1 MDFKKIT
8 KDIENGQY
16 KPIYF
21 LQGEEPFY
29 IDLISNL
36 IQKKVLNENE
46 QEFNQTILYGRDT
59 TVEDIVNVSKRFPMM
74 APYQVVIVKEA
85 QHLIKTIEKL
95 IDYVNG
101 VASTTILVINY
112 KNKKLDKRKALG
124 KLLNYKGYIF
134 DSDPIKDYRLP
145 EWIVDQGKIIDLKV
159 HPKAAILL
167 AEFLGNDLSSIIST
181 LDKLKVVLDDQ
192 KEISADVVHE
202 HVGFSKEFNLFE
214 LQNAIAEKNVM
225 KANLIIRHF
234 GHNSKNYPMVLTI
247 SSLYV
252 FFTKLMKYHFYVG
265 KFSEGE
271 IAKKIGVHT
280 YFLKQ
285 YKVATRFYS
294 KNKLARIFGYLREYD
309 LKSKGVGNYSSSEN
323 ELMKEL
329 IFKIMH

>member
-1 MDFKKIT
+1 
-8 KDIENGQY
+8 
-16 KPIYF
+16 
-21 LQGEEPFY
+21 
-29 IDLISNL
+29 
-36 IQKKVLNENE
+36 
-46 QEFNQTILYGRDT
+46 
-59 TVEDIVNVSKRFPMM
+59 MM

-124 KLLNYKGYIF
+124 KLLNTKGYIF
-134 DSDPIKDYRLP
+134 DSDPIKDYKLP

-225 KANLIIRHF
+225 RANLIIRHF